1 MGTDVMESGLGRET
15 PPPDGDMR
23 DLVVG
28 ASVNFL
34 GKLARSTRGVFLI
47 VVGWLCGLDVVGDYS
62 LSWGMV
68 STLNKVARFG
78 LLRGVVRFG
87 IGARADGPREAER
100 VVAAAMRIGLLVSVM
115 VSIGLTLAAGEI
127 AAYYDKP
134 IADAVRIM
142 AWSAPFLTVAWVFLA
157 AIRALRLMQFEVYVM
172 AVAGPLILLAGALPV
187 ALAGFGLTELAWVQ
201 LGVSAACCLLAGW
214 FFRRFYSLRESL
226 FPTAGGRNW
235 RGVIRFSL
243 PVMLT
248 DLMYGLLTQLDVLML
263 AKFVT
268 SEQVGIYALT
278 RRIADAMLKA
288 PQALDPMFS
297 SVVGDLSHGERHEE
311 LVHRFVVITRWVL
324 TINLPIFAA
333 LYIVGDSILP
343 LLGGSQ
349 VEAAV
354 NLQLGLQILFV
365 LCIGKLAQGAF
376 ALVEPLLAMS
386 GRPALNMYNNSA
398 WLGCNFLLN
407 YWLLTNGYG
416 LYGAALGA
424 TAAVFIVN
432 AIRMIQIRFI
442 HGIRP
447 FERAQIK
454 PVAAAGAAA
463 LAAWLAR
470 GGDAAGEF
478 LQTSAGPLVLFLLVY
493 VLVLRALGLEAEDR
507 ALLGRLGARL
517 RRARKQGGGGR
528 ERE

>member
-1 MGTDVMESGLGRET
+1 MESGLRREP

-23 DLVVG
+23 ALVVG

-34 GKLARSTRGVFLI
+34 GKIARSTRGVFLI

-68 STLNKVARFG
+68 ATLNKVGRFG

-87 IGARADGPREAER
+87 IGARADGPGEAER

-172 AVAGPLILLAGALPV
+172 AVAGPLILLVGALPV

-201 LGVSAACCLLAGW
+201 LGVSAVCCLLAGW
-214 FFRRFYSLRESL
+214 FFRRFYSLGESL

-235 RGVIRFSL
+235 RGLIRFSL

-248 DLMYGLLTQLDVLML
+248 DLMTGLLTQLDVLML

-268 SEQVGIYALT
+268 SEQVGIYALA

-333 LYIVGDSILP
+333 LYIMGDSILP
-343 LLGGSQ
+343 LFGGSQ
-349 VEAAV
+349 VDAAV
-354 NLQLGLQILFV
+354 DLLLGLQIL
-365 LCIGKLAQGAF
+365 
-376 ALVEPLLAMS
+376 S
-386 GRPALNMYNNSA
+386 
-398 WLGCNFLLN
+398 
-407 YWLLTNGYG
+407 
-416 LYGAALGA
+416 
-424 TAAVFIVN
+424 
-432 AIRMIQIRFI
+432 
-442 HGIRP
+442 
-447 FERAQIK
+447 
-454 PVAAAGAAA
+454 
-463 LAAWLAR
+463 
-470 GGDAAGEF
+470 
-478 LQTSAGPLVLFLLVY
+478 
-493 VLVLRALGLEAEDR
+493 AEDQQTIVDMSLANR
-507 ALLGRLGARL
+507 GKYIVIQRPGKGYTVDHGPKIVPDRL
-517 RRARKQGGGGR
+517 
-528 ERE
+528 E